1 MKKPFIKIL
10 PLSLILMS
18 CGLTP
23 PKLDQMPETVAM
35 KAPIKPVSQNL
46 STDIT
51 IKKTPTLQEVLDENV
66 ISKKG
71 FAVKADA
78 RVVISVPIDLQRKEQ
93 NRDLQDK
100 IRKSGWSGRQEQND
114 RDIADSKA
122 LTHSQDDVAF
132 STAEYFNKAEQEIE
146 KSLLRKSFTVMDRSK
161 FEAELRDR
169 REKKSDK
176 NTSKALTAEISRL
189 RKQNKSGLISDKDLI
204 AEIEA
209 AENRY
214 SEDSSGNTREAGDNE
229 LVDISELIRA
239 AQEGQNQADYILQ
252 VNSFDIDPISDRQLY
267 ISEQEKIAAHFI
279 EHQGLLDEMYEQN
292 VATITQPGFFG
303 YLNAK
308 LIDVKTGAIVWVGE
322 HRVESQNVIDIRVKM
337 TMSRQAANEAKIKGF
352 VQGYNNRVKRKQDEI
367 NRLYLYAHNKSIT
380 KKEQKQR
387 VLAYNTAMK
396 DYKELIKQQPE
407 VPNWEYSYNVSQPS
421 ISPDFPSE
429 FELKKI
435 QKTSNLSQK
444 NYNQFLRLK
453 ERLGNHQ
460 SKIAKLVSKEL
471 IATIPAAE

>member
-1 MKKPFIKIL
+1 MKKSLIKIL

-23 PKLDQMPETVAM
+23 PKLETMPEASVM
-35 KAPIKPVSQNL
+35 KAPVKPESQNL
-46 STDIT
+46 STDLI
-51 IKKTPTLQEVLDENV
+51 IAKTPTSQEMLNENV

-71 FAVKADA
+71 FVVKADA

-100 IRKSGWSGRQEQND
+100 IRNSSWSGSQEQKD
-114 RDIADSKA
+114 RDLEESKS
-122 LTHSQDDVAF
+122 LNQSQDDVAF

-169 REKKSDK
+169 REKKTDK
-176 NTSKALTAEISRL
+176 NSSKALTAEISRL
-189 RKQNKSGLISDKDLI
+189 RKQNKSGLISDKELI
-204 AEIEA
+204 EEIEA

-214 SEDSSGNTREAGDNE
+214 SDDSSGNTREAGDNE

-239 AQEGQNQADYILQ
+239 AQEGKNQADYILQ

-267 ISEQEKIAAHFI
+267 IAEQDKIEALFV
-279 EHQGLLDEMYEQN
+279 EHPGLLDEMHEQN

-337 TMSRQAANEAKIKGF
+337 AMSRQAANEAEIRNF
-352 VQGYNNRVKRKQDEI
+352 VQSYNTDVTRKQGII
-367 NRLYLYAHNKSIT
+367 NQLYTSAHNKNIT
-380 KKEQKQR
+380 KNQQSSRVSAYNVAMSDYKQLIKEQPQ
-387 VLAYNTAMK
+387 
-396 DYKELIKQQPE
+396 
-407 VPNWEYSYNVSQPS
+407 VPYWKYSYSVSQPS
-421 ISPDFPSE
+421 ISPSFPSE
-429 FELKKI
+429 FELKQI
-435 QKTSNLSQK
+435 QKTSNISQK

-453 ERLGNHQ
+453 DRLGNHQ
-460 SKIAKLVSKEL
+460 SKIAKMVSKEL